1 MSASPNDWHLL
12 FDGYLSD
19 MPGRSES
26 WTESVRYLG
35 RGAWRLVL
43 DSTDFLGH
51 DTGMGFS
58 QRLSTEAML
67 RWATER
73 DAEGLISGESSI
85 EGLKFS
91 GTSCLTDHEDPPPDG
106 PGPRTL
112 RLLEIAEQ
120 VGAAYCARRIR
131 ALVDPERAATD
142 AEPTLKAVTGVA
154 LRPVWKTRHVVYT
167 VETST
172 GTFYLYP
179 PESDGTARLVQ
190 PSAGSMS
197 MGDGTR
203 VKLSKKWTAELAKW
217 RHAWDELAASTRAPA
232 RQTG

>member
-1 MSASPNDWHLL
+1 MPLCPDDWHLL

-35 RGAWRLVL
+35 RGAWWLVV
-43 DSTDFLGH
+43 DGSDFLGH
-51 DTGMGFS
+51 DTGPGFS
-58 QRLSTEAML
+58 QRFSTEAML
-67 RWATER
+67 RWVTER
-73 DAEGLISGESSI
+73 DAEDLISGESFV

-91 GTSCLTDHEDPPPDG
+91 SSSCVTDHEDPPPDG

-131 ALVDPERAATD
+131 ALVDPARAARH

-154 LRPVWKTRHVVYT
+154 LRPVWKTRHPVYT

-179 PESDGTARLVQ
+179 PESDGTARLVKT
-190 PSAGSMS
+190 SAGSMS

-203 VKLSKKWTAELAKW
+203 VKLSKRWTAELAKW
-217 RHAWDELAASTRAPA
+217 RHAWDELAASAPTRQP
-232 RQTG
+232 G